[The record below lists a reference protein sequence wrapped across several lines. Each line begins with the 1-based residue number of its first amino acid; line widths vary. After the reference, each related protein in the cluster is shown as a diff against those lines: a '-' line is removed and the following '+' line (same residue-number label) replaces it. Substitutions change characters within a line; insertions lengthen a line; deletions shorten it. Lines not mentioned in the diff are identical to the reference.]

1 MSQKKIAQNQSN
13 QHTYSIS
20 NYVKMLCKN
29 ISNKEGHILT
39 LFNAGFIFAHCVSW
53 VIAEEFKIQLI

>member
-1 MSQKKIAQNQSN
+1 MSLKEIVQNQSN
-13 QHTYSIS
+13 QNTYSTS

-29 ISNKEGHILT
+29 ISSKQEHFLT
-39 LFNAGFIFAHCVSW
+39 SFNAGFIFAHCVSW